1 METNTFQNNANY
13 DQQAAKRKTNILFAV
28 IAGLSVIIT
37 VLAVLYFTE
46 SKKLTV
52 TTEEK
57 QLITEEKESLEG
69 QLNGMILEYDSLKTE
84 NDSVNNLLSAEQKRI
99 KKLLSVQASDAQ
111 KIKLYKQELET
122 LRKVMRSYI
131 VQIDSLN
138 TRNMELTQENVQ
150 VRTQLR
156 DVEQTRDALAQEKET
171 LTSQV
176 TLASVLSAKN
186 VTAGGINS
194 SNKPKDKVSKVE
206 KIKVCFTVRENAIAK
221 PGTKQVYLRIVRPDN
236 IVLTSGETDLVEID
250 GQQLVYT
257 ANRELEYENKDI
269 DMCIF
274 WDKTEE
280 LISGTYN
287 VFIYAENYQ
296 IGTSSFDLK

>member
-156 DVEQTRDALAQEKET
+156 DVEETRDALAQEKET
-171 LTSQV
+171 LASQV

-206 KIKVCFTVRENAIAK
+206 KIKVCFTVRENAIAR

-274 WDKTEE
+274 WDKSEE
-280 LISGTYN
+280 LIAGTYN